1 MIISVVVGQ
10 VEFYISQTKA
20 DNHAVREAACA
31 CIAEL
36 GTKVSFFT
44 LKLPYNCQNVNTLAR
59 ENTFSKLEFIFLVV
73 DDGVIKFSR
82 QNFCL
87 LNVSTATTL
96 SVVFP

>member
-1 MIISVVVGQ
+1 M
-10 VEFYISQTKA
+10 EFYISQTKA

-44 LKLPYNCQNVNTLAR
+44 LQLPYNCQKFNTLAR
-59 ENTFSKLEFIFLVV
+59 ENTFSKSEFIFLVV
-73 DDGVIKFSR
+73 DDDVIKFKFI
-82 QNFCL
+82 NCL